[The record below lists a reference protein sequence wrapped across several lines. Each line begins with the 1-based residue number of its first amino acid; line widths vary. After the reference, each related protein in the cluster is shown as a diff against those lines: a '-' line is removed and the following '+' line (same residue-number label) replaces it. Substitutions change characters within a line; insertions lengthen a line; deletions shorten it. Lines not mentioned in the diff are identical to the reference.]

1 VRRSLLVGVLLLAVT
16 APPAAA
22 QSPIAGGGS
31 FNDAPVLAPGRYKD
45 TLRGGEQLFYAV
57 SLKPGQKLT
66 AGLTVSGRTDA
77 SYFMKLALYNE
88 LREKDIF
95 DGEQTESFGS
105 SARSASL
112 RVEGQRVGEE
122 DGGVTDRIYS
132 EPGTYYVSVA
142 ADDQGNNLEADQ
154 FDTLIDLQV
163 TGEIIPEATPTAT
176 PEAATPAEPEEP
188 DDPEQTA
195 GLGSS
200 GSGAGGSG
208 ELGMAIVLGLALGG
222 LVGFGVRRLRAA

>member
-1 VRRSLLVGVLLLAVT
+1 MRRCALAILLVLAVT
-16 APPAAA
+16 ASSASA

-66 AGLTVSGRTDA
+66 AGLTMSGRTDA
-77 SYFMKLALYNE
+77 SYFVKLVIYSP
-88 LREKDIF
+88 LREKDVF
-95 DGEQTESFGS
+95 DGEQTESYGGQD
-105 SARSASL
+105 RSTSL
-112 RVEGQRVGEE
+112 RVEGQRVGED
-122 DGGVTDRIYS
+122 DGGVNDRIYS

-142 ADDQGNNLEADQ
+142 ADDQGTNVEADQ

-176 PEAATPAEPEEP
+176 PEAAATAEPEDP
-188 DDPEQTA
+188 DETA

-200 GSGAGGSG
+200 AGGDGGGG

-222 LVGFGVRRLRAA
+222 LVGFGVRRLRTA

>member
-1 VRRSLLVGVLLLAVT
+1 MRRSLLVGVLLLAVT

-163 TGEIIPEATPTAT
+163 TGEIIPAATPTAT
-176 PEAATPAEPEEP
+176 AESAATAEPEE
-188 DDPEQTA
+188 ETA
-195 GLGSS
+195 GLGS
-200 GSGAGGSG
+200 GDDDDGGG